1 MVETSGGK
9 VESVPSL
16 NIKNEETHRLA
27 VDLARLTGENVTTAV
42 TVAIRERLER
52 QKPNPK
58 AGLAAWLEEMTRYTA
73 AAMNDGRS
81 STELIEEL
89 YDPETGL
96 PR

>member
-1 MVETSGGK
+1 MVERWKT
-9 VESVPSL
+9 VPSL

-52 QKPNPK
+52 QKPNPN
-58 AGLAAWLEEMTRYTA
+58 AGWAERLLALSRECAPLMD
-73 AAMNDGRS
+73 DGRTS
-81 STELIEEL
+81 IELIEDL
-89 YDPETGL
+89 YDPITGL

>member
-1 MVETSGGK
+1 M
-9 VESVPSL
+9 PSL

-58 AGLAAWLEEMTRYTA
+58 AGLADWINELTKRTA
-73 AAMNDGRS
+73 IIMADS
-81 STELIEEL
+81 PDSTHIFDDL
-89 YDPETGL
+89 YDEMGL
-96 PR
+96 PK